1 MITKIH
7 TIFNM
12 NLIKTLEEIEL
23 IRESAQL
30 VSKTLGMLASEIK
43 PGINT
48 LYLDNLAESF
58 IRDHNGVPGFLGL
71 YDFPNTLCI
80 SPNSQVVHGI
90 PNKEIIK
97 EGEILSIDCGV
108 LKNGYYGDHAF
119 TFTVGEVDK
128 EILELLET
136 TKQSLYVGI
145 EQFKAGNRVGDVG
158 YAIQNYNESKGYG
171 VVRELVGHGLGKEMH
186 EKPEMPNYGKRGS
199 GKKFKEGMVVAI
211 EPMINMGTP
220 NYLISAALTL
230 IMAQRLARKTCLD
243 CRVIDENITPKLLN
257 SIGFLPEQSAR
268 AKIYK
273 GTGCDGC
280 SGSGYKGRMG
290 IYEILEIENE
300 LKAGILSNLQQTEL
314 NAIAKK
320 NGFRTMQDMGQDL
333 LLSSDLSFA
342 EYERVLQSN

>member
-12 NLIKTLEEIEL
+12 SLIKTSEEIEL

-58 IRDHNGVPGFLGL
+58 IRDHKGVPGFLGL

-145 EQFKAGNRVGDVG
+145 EQFKVGNRVGDVG

-199 GKKFKEGMVVAI
+199 GKKLKEGMVVAI

-220 NYLISAALTL
+220 NINQLNDGWTILTRDNKPSAHF
-230 IMAQRLARKTCLD
+230 
-243 CRVIDENITPKLLN
+243 EHNIAIVNGNPKLL
-257 SIGFLPEQSAR
+257 STFDY
-268 AKIYK
+268 IY
-273 GTGCDGC
+273 D
-280 SGSGYKGRMG
+280 SLG
-290 IYEILEIENE
+290 IKSDEEIPF
-300 LKAGILSNLQQTEL
+300 K
-314 NAIAKK
+314 
-320 NGFRTMQDMGQDL
+320 
-333 LLSSDLSFA
+333 
-342 EYERVLQSN
+342 